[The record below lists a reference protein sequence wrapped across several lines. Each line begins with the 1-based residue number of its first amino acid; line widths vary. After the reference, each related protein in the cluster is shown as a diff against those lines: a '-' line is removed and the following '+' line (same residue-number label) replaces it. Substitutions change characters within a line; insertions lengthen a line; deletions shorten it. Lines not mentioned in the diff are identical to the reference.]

1 MKHKLTVYLVLL
13 LMALPVTIRSQLP
26 FVEDFSDATE
36 PAGSVFPSNWQVG
49 SVGYSNHPIGNPP
62 PAAFFYWNP
71 AVTNYSERMTS
82 PTISVDGAEQVKVFF
97 DMELDFYAP
106 GGLEGLAIEYRT
118 GDGSWNEVLSYEIA
132 AGVSVNFSLSTQAF
146 IANVTD
152 SIQLGF
158 RAYGLNSYNINSLS
172 LIHI

>member
-1 MKHKLTVYLVLL
+1 M
-13 LMALPVTIRSQLP
+13 
-26 FVEDFSDATE
+26 
-36 PAGSVFPSNWQVG
+36 
-49 SVGYSNHPIGNPP
+49 
-62 PAAFFYWNP
+62 
-71 AVTNYSERMTS
+71 
-82 PTISVDGAEQVKVFF
+82 ISVDGAPQVKVFF

-146 IANVTD
+146 LANVTD

-158 RAYGLNSYNINSLS
+158 RAYGLNSYNINSWDIDNVKVKNIPS
-172 LIHI
+172 LIDVTIISNNQINSAQATVGDLILLTFEGSTVLSSTAAIIGVTQV